1 MLCSNLMPMH
11 TNNGYQGITTIK
23 LSPSTESAILLTNV
37 PKNRRQ
43 SQMLWSLRQDKNN

>member
-11 TNNGYQGITTIK
+11 ANNGYQGITTIK
-23 LSPSTESAILLTNV
+23 LSPSTKSAILLTNV